1 MIELDYSSAGLA
13 GIAWRNS
20 FKTKSIEIQSMVH
33 AESSQTAYLEGESEF
48 IALINQ
54 CLGLAIEFDKDA
66 ARYAT
71 LRTRQLAWW
80 FDAFNTIKQD
90 LRQSTRFWKTNKLT
104 FRLQMEDLMC
114 TALGLGFSNAQLR
127 NMKTTLKLRSDFLGG
142 DSDDDTGGPSSHVAS
157 ASSRLATPPFPKRP
171 PPDSGNDLSTKR
183 PRLPGPTPPASSDKK
198 FTGTRMPL
206 AKSIVGA
213 NTPGAKDCDAVCDTC
228 GQGGTP
234 ETGHR
239 RFECPKLFAQE
250 HQGKSMPGFSTT
262 GERITSAWDGHN
274 ITPALRSQWIRL
286 QSSGFFSQPPF
297 RKNPDAVPVMR
308 GQ

>member
-1 MIELDYSSAGLA
+1 MAASIASAITDGMAAANDSTSGAAVSAKIERTHPALIDPRKHGNDVHKFGLLIKRMIELDYSSAGLA

-90 LRQSTRFWKTNKLT
+90 LRQSTRFWKTNRLT

-206 AKSIVGA
+206 A
-213 NTPGAKDCDAVCDTC
+213 
-228 GQGGTP
+228 
-234 ETGHR
+234 
-239 RFECPKLFAQE
+239 
-250 HQGKSMPGFSTT
+250 
-262 GERITSAWDGHN
+262 
-274 ITPALRSQWIRL
+274 
-286 QSSGFFSQPPF
+286 
-297 RKNPDAVPVMR
+297 
-308 GQ
+308 